1 MRYLLLP
8 VLLLSLVGCAQL
20 KAVQVND
27 IDQTCSAASRITPVR
42 LRLNQNAFN
51 TVAADIRNTLKYRG
65 NRRVAAVARISMVA
79 VQLSSGNAA
88 WMVVPRSKVSGQ
100 VDWIALQEQAC
111 PGGYITNLRSISE
124 YDDYLSW
131 QDFKFG
137 FDADCIQ
144 PASAATAVVAPKS

>member
-8 VLLLSLVGCAQL
+8 VLLLSMVGCAQL

-27 IDQTCSAASRITPVR
+27 IDQTRAAASRTTPVKIR
-42 LRLNQNAFN
+42 LDQSTLN
-51 TVAADIRNTLKYRG
+51 TAAIGNTLAYSGSREMAAAAMIAMV
-65 NRRVAAVARISMVA
+65 VA
-79 VQLSSGNAA
+79 QLSSGDAEGR
-88 WMVVPRSKVSGQ
+88 VVLRSNVSGQ

-124 YDDYLSW
+124 YDDYLYL
-131 QDFKFG
+131 QYFKFG